1 MTVLILPKEVL
12 ESFDLECK
20 WPSLSCCLMP
30 KVSMSLSQEL
40 HHGEDGAARGSPVG
54 SGNEIS
60 LHIIG
65 PGPQPGRAVA
75 SGRAHPEPRNGHLL
89 VA

>member
-1 MTVLILPKEVL
+1 
-12 ESFDLECK
+12 
-20 WPSLSCCLMP
+20 MP

-54 SGNEIS
+54 SGKEIS

-65 PGPQPGRAVA
+65 PGPEPGRAVA
-75 SGRAHPEPRNGHLL
+75 SDRAHPEPGTGAFACGLRGECMFTFLQL
-89 VA
+89 FTQFSLTR